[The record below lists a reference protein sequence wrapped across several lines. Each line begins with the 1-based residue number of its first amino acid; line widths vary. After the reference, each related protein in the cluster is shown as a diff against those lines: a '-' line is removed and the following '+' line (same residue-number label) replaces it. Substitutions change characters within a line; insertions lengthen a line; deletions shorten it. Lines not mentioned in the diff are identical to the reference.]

1 MKKSSQ
7 PSNST
12 IRATTVKLNSAPPP
26 YSLIPAA
33 GGVAWL
39 SDAFSLV
46 GEGPAVAI
54 DPGTGP
60 DRFKRGAAAVAALLE
75 GAEIHDE
82 VDLPGSGPVVFGSW
96 SFDEESAGS
105 RLIVPSTVY
114 GYGDGITWKTTVTFD
129 EEPPPQPVREEPPL
143 HPNALDPQG
152 WMRAVDTA
160 VERIVAGS
168 LDKVVLARRVEV
180 EAAEDIHQGDL
191 ARRLFEAY
199 PGCFTFCFEDL
210 VGASPELLVRRI
222 DDLVDSVPLA
232 GSTRRGST
240 PGEDLTLGRALQES
254 HKNLAE
260 HALAVETVM
269 TKLAP
274 WCSELIREPEPSLL
288 LLANLQHLSTKVQ
301 GRLVGSP
308 NSLVLAG
315 ALHPTA
321 AVCGVPEGKAMEMI
335 RELEGFDRG
344 RYSGPV
350 GWMDHRGDGEWAIA
364 LRCALIT
371 GTRAEL
377 YAGAGI
383 VAESDPVDELEE
395 TTLKLLAVLDT
406 LP

>member
-1 MKKSSQ
+1 MIKGL
-7 PSNST
+7 
-12 IRATTVKLNSAPPP
+12 RATTVKLDTAPPA

-39 SDAFSLV
+39 TDHFSLV
-46 GEGPAVAI
+46 GRGPSVYI

-60 DRFKRGAAAVAALLE
+60 DRFRRGAQAVADLLD
-75 GAEIHDE
+75 GVEIHDE
-82 VDLPGSGPVVFGSW
+82 VDLPGSGPVAFGSW
-96 SFDEESAGS
+96 TFDEQSPGS
-105 RLIVPSTVY
+105 RLIVPSTIF
-114 GYGDGITWKTTVTFD
+114 GYGDGIAWKTTLTFD
-129 EEPPPQPVREEPPL
+129 GEPLQPAPEDYPR
-143 HPNALDPQG
+143 HPDALDPQG
-152 WMRAVDTA
+152 WMRAVEIA
-160 VERIVAGS
+160 VDRIVAGD
-168 LDKVVLARRVEV
+168 LAKVVLARRVEV
-180 EAAEDIHQGDL
+180 EAAQDIDQSGL
-191 ARRLFEAY
+191 AHRLSQAY

-240 PGEDLTLGRALQES
+240 PGEDRVLGRALKGS

-269 TKLAP
+269 TKLRP
-274 WCSELIREPEPSLL
+274 WCSELIKEPEPSLL
-288 LLANLQHLSTKVQ
+288 LLANLQHLSTKIQ
-301 GRLVGSP
+301 GRLLSSDQSAGPP

-321 AVCGVPEGKAMEMI
+321 AVCGVPQDAALGMI
-335 RELEGFDRG
+335 RKLEGFDRG

-350 GWMDHRGDGEWAIA
+350 GWMDHRGDGEWAVA

>member
-1 MKKSSQ
+1 MGRSPQ
-7 PSNST
+7 PSVKELRSST
-12 IRATTVKLNSAPPP
+12 LKLENAPDPHD
-26 YSLIPAA
+26 LIPAA
-33 GGVAWL
+33 GGLAWL
-39 SDAFSLV
+39 SEALCLI
-46 GEGPAVAI
+46 GEGPSVVI

-60 DRFKRGAAAVAALLE
+60 DRFRRGAEAVAELLE
-75 GAEIHDE
+75 GAEISDQ
-82 VDLPGSGPVVFGSW
+82 VDLPGTGPVVFGSW
-96 SFDEESAGS
+96 TFDEEAPGS

-114 GYGDGITWKTTVTFD
+114 GFGEGLAWRTTVDFGSESPLTAA
-129 EEPPPQPVREEPPL
+129 ETRRERPG
-143 HPNALDPQG
+143 LDPQG
-152 WMRAVDTA
+152 WIRAVEQA
-160 VERIVAGS
+160 VAAIVAGK
-168 LDKVVLARRVEV
+168 LDKVVLARKTVV

-191 ARRLFEAY
+191 ARRLSDAY

-210 VGASPELLVRRI
+210 VGASPELLIRRLE
-222 DDLVDSVPLA
+222 DVVDSVPLA
-232 GSTRRGST
+232 GSTRRGAT
-240 PGEDLTLGRALQES
+240 PGEDLELGRALQNS

-260 HALAVETVM
+260 HALAVQTVVN
-269 TKLAP
+269 KLAP
-274 WCSELIREPEPSLL
+274 FCSELAREPEPSLL

-308 NSLVLAG
+308 NALILAG

-321 AVCGVPEGKAMEMI
+321 AVCGVPQDLALEMI
-335 RELEGFDRG
+335 RELEHFDRG

-350 GWMDHRGDGEWAIA
+350 GWMDHHGDGEWAIA

-371 GTRAEL
+371 GARAQL